1 MYKQHNMKI
10 GLWHGSAEQQ
20 LPDAYIFRLKQHD
33 LKKWAKYIER
43 YGNETLAIKRRLAV
57 FTTVVATNP
66 RVISEAILDEFDR
79 DMTAAAT
86 SPYNITVH
94 LPERHRSQQ
103 T

>member
-1 MYKQHNMKI
+1 MTSRS
-10 GLWHGSAEQQ
+10 GLNTLSAT
-20 LPDAYIFRLKQHD
+20 
-33 LKKWAKYIER
+33 
-43 YGNETLAIKRRLAV
+43 GTTLAIKRRLAA